1 MVIDTSLFI
10 EHLRAPDK
18 MQTTLATLPSG
29 TAFFISSVTIYELYC
44 GVKEPSQAEEIELLT
59 KRITELPFDK
69 LVAIQA
75 GLIYYQL
82 RKRNKLICTGDI
94 LIAATAL
101 VYNQPVK
108 TLNVKDFSRI
118 DGLSLL

>member
-18 MQTTLATLPSG
+18 TQTTLAALPTG
-29 TAFFISSVTIYELYC
+29 VTFFVSSITIYELYC
-44 GVKEPSQAEEIELLT
+44 GVKQPSHAVDIEKLI

-75 GLIYYQL
+75 GLIYSQL
-82 RKRNKLICTGDI
+82 KRKNKMIGTGDI

-118 DGLSLL
+118 DGLNLL